1 MRERHRRKLVKCVKG
16 LFVAFLAGLFLCG
29 CQATPEE
36 VKENMKEYGDN
47 QQKEASEITYCSKES
62 LKAAKLPEVTGS
74 SFSLP
79 EEVDFSDIED
89 VEVLH
94 LSIEK
99 NFLTDSNIK
108 KYTTLFG
115 AEREKLE
122 EQDGG
127 ESSWGNQLIYDNKAE
142 QNYMHMMKNGGLVRM
157 AGQAYDCG
165 PNVIER
171 KYNLNREDIS
181 QVNVILA
188 DGEVSLSKLCKN
200 TEQWMEENMHIE
212 GIRYKISD
220 IYVRKMENSTGKTRT
235 LSLCAEYEY
244 KGIRFNNHAM
254 PLTVEYKN
262 FNSKVLTTFLSVQ
275 LSHDDTGIP
284 SFFSRNMN
292 VAIDS
297 TEPVEKVVDL
307 ESAVRIVRDTL
318 SGFGAFHISEV
329 LPLYELK
336 LEDNCEAPGAGI
348 EARPVYAF
356 LVKSNN
362 NETDRLGILKL
373 NDCAHY
379 FLVDMVTGELTTDL
393 DIERGG

>member
-220 IYVRKMENSTGKTRT
+220 AYVRKAENSSDQERT

-254 PLTVEYKN
+254 PLTVEDKN

-336 LEDNCEAPGAGI
+336 LEDNCEAPGAEI

-356 LVKSNN
+356 LVKREHEDSN
-362 NETDRLGILKL
+362 LGILKIGE
-373 NDCAHY
+373 CAHY

-393 DIERGG
+393 EIERGG

>member
-220 IYVRKMENSTGKTRT
+220 AYVRKAENSSDQERT

-244 KGIRFNNHAM
+244 KGIRFNNHTM
-254 PLTVEYKN
+254 PLMVEDKD

-336 LEDNCEAPGAGI
+336 LEDNCEAPGAEI

-356 LVKSNN
+356 LVKREHEDSN
-362 NETDRLGILKL
+362 LGILKIGE
-373 NDCAHY
+373 CAHY